1 MSSRRRPTAA
11 FFAGVAVANT
21 GFIAAVTVTGLVAEE
36 ITGSAS
42 VSGIPGAVGTFG
54 TALGATAVSTLIGRF
69 GSRFGLSVG
78 YFIAAAGAAMATT
91 AAIVTS
97 FPLLLAG
104 MLILGIGHSATQLS
118 RYAAAELYDAHHR
131 ARAVGIIVWAGTIG
145 SVIGPSLLEPAGRV
159 ATNGNLPELS
169 GAYAVAVALFAAAAF
184 LYLLFLRGSSRA
196 ARDQLTDESPPQ
208 RINWSE
214 LIRLPQVQV
223 ALSAM
228 IIGQF
233 VMVLIMAMTPIHIRH
248 IGLDLGV
255 VGFVISAHTLGMFAL
270 SPVTGWLTDRLGSVR
285 VIAAGVGLLA
295 GSAVL
300 AAAAPTSGRT
310 QLAIALFLL
319 GLGWN
324 FGFVAG
330 SALLTRGVPQHIRT
344 QLQGR
349 ADSMVWMSAALASV
363 ASGFVLA
370 TAGYATLNIA
380 GALLALVPL
389 AVIIKRPL
397 TPALD
402 AA

>member
-1 MSSRRRPTAA
+1 MPARHPTAT

-42 VSGIPGAVGTFG
+42 LSGIPGAVGTFG
-54 TALGATAVSTLIGRF
+54 TALGAAAVSTMIARA
-69 GSRFGLSVG
+69 GSRTGLSIG
-78 YFIAAAGAAMATT
+78 YVIASVGAALAMIATVT
-91 AAIVTS
+91 AS
-97 FPLLLAG
+97 FPLLLGG

-131 ARAVGIIVWAGTIG
+131 ARAVGIIVWAGTVG
-145 SVIGPSLLEPAGRV
+145 SVVGPSLLEPSGR
-159 ATNGNLPELS
+159 AAAAGNLPELS
-169 GAYAVAVALFAAAAF
+169 GAYGVATALFAAAALF
-184 LYLLFLRGSSRA
+184 YILFLRRSRPVTRGQA
-196 ARDQLTDESPPQ
+196 TTEPPTE
-208 RINWSE
+208 RIAWTE
-214 LIRLPQVQV
+214 LIRLPNVQV
-223 ALSAM
+223 ALTAM

-248 IGLDLGV
+248 IGLGLEA

-270 SPVTGWLTDRLGSVR
+270 SPLTGWLTDRLGSVR
-285 VIAAGVGLLA
+285 VIVAGVGLLA

-300 AAAAPTSGRT
+300 AAAAPEDGRS

-330 SALLTRGVPQHIRT
+330 SALLTRGVPQKVRT
-344 QLQGR
+344 ELQGR
-349 ADSMVWMSAALASV
+349 ADSLVWMAAALASV
-363 ASGFVLA
+363 ASGFVLD
-370 TAGYATLNIA
+370 TAGYGTLNIA

-389 AVIIKRPL
+389 AVIIRRPL
-397 TPALD
+397 IPAVD

>member
-1 MSSRRRPTAA
+1 MPARRPTAA

-21 GFIAAVTVTGLVAEE
+21 GFIAAITVTGLVAEE

-42 VSGIPGAVGTFG
+42 LSGIPGAVGTFG

-69 GSRFGLSVG
+69 GSRAGLSVG
-78 YFIAAAGAAMATT
+78 YLIAALGAAVAMTATVV
-91 AAIVTS
+91 AS

-145 SVIGPSLLEPAGRV
+145 SVIGPSLLEPSGRV
-159 ATNGNLPELS
+159 AAAGSLPELS
-169 GAYAVAVALFAAAAF
+169 GAYGVAGALFTAAAL
-184 LYLLFLRGSSRA
+184 LYVLFLRRGSRA
-196 ARDQLTDESPPQ
+196 NRNQPTTDASTQ
-208 RINWSE
+208 RVAWSE

-248 IGLDLGV
+248 IGLGLGV

-270 SPVTGWLTDRLGSVR
+270 SPLTGWLTDRLGSVR
-285 VIAAGVGLLA
+285 VIVAGVGLLA

-300 AAAAPTSGRT
+300 AAAAPEDGRT

-330 SALLTRGVPQHIRT
+330 SALLTRGVPQQIRT
-344 QLQGR
+344 ELQGR
-349 ADSMVWMSAALASV
+349 ADSLVWMAAALASV

-389 AVIIKRPL
+389 AVIVKRPL
-397 TPALD
+397 NPALD
-402 AA
+402 AV